1 MLVKIPELAFGM
13 IIPELIV
20 TASAV
25 IALLLGAFGR
35 RAIFGTLAGG
45 VALLGSG
52 LALLFTVSLWNA
64 STGIFN
70 NLYTIDN
77 FGTFFKGLAL
87 IVAILVTLL
96 SLRYVERE
104 DILKGEYYALLL
116 FGVLGM
122 MIMVSSTHFVTIF
135 IGLEVMSIAIYVLCG
150 LLSGNPRSAEASLK
164 YFLLGAFATAFLLY
178 GMALIY
184 ATTGLLDVR
193 EIAGYLVSGNF
204 RLTPLFMIGLAML
217 VVGFGFKTASVPFHM
232 WTPDVY
238 EGAPTSITAF
248 MATGI
253 KAAAFGAFLRVF
265 YTAFLPLLGAW
276 SGMLWLIAVATMTV
290 GNITALVQDDVKRML
305 AYSSIAHAGY
315 ILIAFLIGDRFSAA
329 GILYYILVYT
339 FMNIGAFA
347 VVILLGQK
355 DCAADGDR
363 ALRRSGGPASRDRGR
378 DDGLSPFPRRD
389 TAPGGIHGEIL
400 CPERGH
406 PGRILLACRDRRPE
420 QRRGG
425 LLLPQSRDVHVFPGT
440 GGGDGPAGL
449 LAGLYRGHRHQ
460 HLGALPYGYLSPRFS
475 AHRREIGGD
484 VHVATCASP
493 CASGVREGMHAG
505 NGSPSLGVLH
515 GPVPTR
521 RTTRSSGSAS
531 IRGSA

>member
-1 MLVKIPELAFGM
+1 M
-13 IIPELIV
+13 IIPEMIV

-315 ILIAFLIGDRFSAA
+315 ILIAFVIGDRFSAA
-329 GILYYILVYT
+329 GILYYILAYT

-355 DCAADGDR
+355 DAQRTGIEHYAGLAGRHPVIAAAMTVFLLSLAGIPPLAGFMAKFYVLSAAIR
-363 ALRRSGGPASRDRGR
+363 AEYYWLAVIGVLNSVVAVYYYLRVVMYMYFREPAGEMGR
-378 DDGLSPFPRRD
+378 PDFSPAYTAVIAISIWALFHMGIFPRD
-389 TAPGGIHGEIL
+389 F
-400 CPERGH
+400 
-406 PGRILLACRDRRPE
+406 LLIAE
-420 QRRGG
+420 K
-425 LLLPQSRDVHVFPGT
+425 SV
-440 GGGDGPAGL
+440 
-449 LAGLYRGHRHQ
+449 
-460 HLGALPYGYLSPRFS
+460 
-475 AHRREIGGD
+475 
-484 VHVATCASP
+484 
-493 CASGVREGMHAG
+493 GMFM
-505 NGSPSLGVLH
+505 
-515 GPVPTR
+515 
-521 RTTRSSGSAS
+521 
-531 IRGSA
+531 